1 MARADEPVRQVTI
14 VGGGTAGWMTAAVL
28 SQWLSKVEIRL
39 IESDEI
45 GTIGVGE
52 ATIPHIRNFIALAGI
67 DPLKMISESK
77 ATFKLGIQFVD
88 WGAPGETYIHGFGKI
103 GRDMLWLHPHQLW
116 LAARDRVPN
125 EVGSFDQ
132 YSINCVASLKNRF
145 AFPDRSNPNSPLGD
159 IDYAYHFDASLF
171 ARYLRSESEGRGVT
185 RIEGRIVEVVR
196 HPETGFVEK
205 VRVSDGREVGG
216 DLFVDCS
223 GMRAL
228 LIGDALGNGYEHW
241 NNWLLCDRAQAVPCA
256 SVEPLT
262 PYTRSTARKAGWQW
276 RIPLQHRIGNGY
288 VYASDF
294 ISDDEVTRSLLDNL
308 DAPAMADPRPVRFAP
323 GRRLKSWDKN
333 VIAIGLS
340 SGFLEPLESTSIH
353 FIQTG
358 IHRLLAMFPSTG
370 FSAADIEEY
379 NLQARTEYEDVRD
392 FIIAHYKVTRRTGDP
407 FWDHV
412 RTMDVPDTLKARLD
426 LFRSSARFFKH
437 NAQELFA
444 EESWVQVLIGQGLE
458 MRADPVTEFVSD
470 EDLSGF
476 LRDLA
481 EVIEDV
487 AAKMLPHGEF
497 VRRLPPS
504 TDAARAQSLNE
515 AKAATPNL
523 NFTLRYE
530 RGETVG

>member
-1 MARADEPVRQVTI
+1 MRRQPLRADEPVRKVTI

-52 ATIPHIRNFIALAGI
+52 ATIPHIRNFLALGGI

-88 WGAPGETYIHGFGKI
+88 WGAPGEMYVHGFGKI

-116 LAARDRVPN
+116 LAAKERVP
-125 EVGSFDQ
+125 EKAGSFDD
-132 YSINCVASLKNRF
+132 YSMCCVAALKNRF
-145 AFPDRSNPNSPLGD
+145 AFPDKRNPNSPLND

-171 ARYLRSESEGRGVT
+171 ARMLRGESEARGVK
-185 RIEGRIVEVVR
+185 RIEGRIVEVVKNI
-196 HPETGFVEK
+196 ENGFVEK
-205 VRVSDGREVGG
+205 VRLTDGREIDG

-228 LIGDALGNGYEHW
+228 LIGDALGIGYEDW
-241 NNWLLCDRAQAVPCA
+241 NKWLLCDRAMAVPCA
-256 SVEPLT
+256 SVEPVT
-262 PYTRSTARKAGWQW
+262 PYTRSTARKSGWQW

-288 VYASDF
+288 VYASNL
-294 ISDDEVTRSLLDNL
+294 ISDDEVAETLLANL
-308 DAPAMADPRPVRFAP
+308 DGEPTADPRPVRFRP

-333 VIAIGLS
+333 VVALGLS

-353 FIQTG
+353 LIQTG
-358 IHRLLAMFPSTG
+358 VHRLLAMFPAEG
-370 FSAADIEEY
+370 FAKADIDEY

-412 RTMDVPDTLKARLD
+412 RTMDVPETLNERFE
-426 LFRSSARFFKH
+426 LFRSSGRFFKH
-437 NAQELFA
+437 NAQELFS
-444 EESWVQVLIGQGLE
+444 EDSWVQVLLGQGFE
-458 MRADPVTEFVSD
+458 MKPDPVTQFVAD
-470 EDLSGF
+470 DDLTGF
-476 LRDLA
+476 LGDVR

-487 AAKMLPHGEF
+487 AAKMMDHGEF

-504 TDAARAQSLNE
+504 TE
-515 AKAATPNL
+515 AGGTTVIPTI
-523 NFTLRYE
+523 NFNLRYE
-530 RGETVG
+530 RTETVE

>member
-1 MARADEPVRQVTI
+1 VAAADQPVRKVTI

-28 SQWLSKVEIRL
+28 SQWLSKVEICL
-39 IESDEI
+39 VESEEI
-45 GTIGVGE
+45 GTVGVGE

-88 WGAPGETYIHGFGKI
+88 WGALGEKYIHGFGKI

-116 LAARDRVPN
+116 LAARERVPGR
-125 EVGSFDQ
+125 VGSFDE
-132 YSINCVASLKNRF
+132 YSINCVACLKNRF
-145 AFPDRSNPNSPLGD
+145 AFPDTRNPNSPLAD

-171 ARYLRSESEGRGVT
+171 ARCLRGGSEARGVT
-185 RIEGRIVEVVR
+185 RIEGRIVEVIQ
-196 HPETGFVEK
+196 HPESGFVEK
-205 VRVSDGREVGG
+205 VRLSDGREVDG

-228 LIGDALGNGYEHW
+228 LIGDALGTGYENW
-241 NNWLLCDRAQAVPCA
+241 NQWLLCDRAQAVPCA

-288 VYASDF
+288 VYASDL
-294 ISDDEVTRSLLDNL
+294 ISDEEVSETLLTSLDGAAL
-308 DAPAMADPRPVRFAP
+308 AAPRPVKFAP
-323 GRRLKSWDKN
+323 GRRLKAWDKN

-353 FIQTG
+353 LIQTG
-358 IHRLLAMFPSTG
+358 IHRLLAMFPGQG
-370 FSAADIEEY
+370 FSAADREEY

-392 FIIAHYKVTRRTGDP
+392 FIIAHYKVTRRGGDP

-412 RTMDVPDTLKARLD
+412 REMAVPDSLNERFE
-426 LFRSSARFFKH
+426 LFRSSGRFFKH

-444 EESWVQVLIGQGLE
+444 EESWVQVLLGQGFE
-458 MRADPVTEFVSD
+458 MRPDPVTQFVTD
-470 EDLSGF
+470 EELISFLS
-476 LRDLA
+476 DLA

-487 AAKMLPHGEF
+487 AGRMSDHGAFVRDLPH
-497 VRRLPPS
+497 S
-504 TDAARAQSLNE
+504 TDPAKVAAP
-515 AKAATPNL
+515 AAGPKVT
-523 NFTLRYE
+523 FTLRYE
-530 RGETVG
+530 RGETSA